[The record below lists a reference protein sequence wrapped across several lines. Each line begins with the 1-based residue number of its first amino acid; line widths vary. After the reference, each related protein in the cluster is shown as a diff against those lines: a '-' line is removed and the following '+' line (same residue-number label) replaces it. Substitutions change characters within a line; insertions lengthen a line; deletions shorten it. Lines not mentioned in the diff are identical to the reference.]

1 MTRAAG
7 RKAEE
12 FVTREELAEI
22 IYHAQTQT
30 EEVARLAS
38 GIVNNVLATEIHTI
52 GSQGRTIL
60 EYGVAAG
67 SIVVKHHGP
76 STTPMIVQSG
86 TPASDTRPSNGRAM
100 GRVDAGASST
110 LALTGHA
117 FTVWGTAGDQFTVQ
131 VFTSCVPPDNSSG
144 AGGPVS
150 AGVTRTTT
158 ITRFASAGPAGV
170 TAPGTYPIV
179 AGRKSYTVTV
189 NAAASIATPTLDG
202 VALVA
207 GTVRTFSADSDGDT
221 LEAAV
226 LITVAG
232 DDVELLELA

>member
-1 MTRAAG
+1 MTRAQG

-12 FVTREELAEI
+12 FVTREELAAL

-30 EEVARLAS
+30 EVVARLAS
-38 GIVNNVLATEIHTI
+38 GITNNVLETALFTI

-60 EYGVAAG
+60 EFGAAAG
-67 SIVVKHHGP
+67 SVVVTHHGP
-76 STTPMIVQSG
+76 STGSLIVQAG
-86 TPASDTRPSNGRAM
+86 TPNSDTRPSNGRAM
-100 GRVDAGASST
+100 GRVDAGRSST

-117 FTVWGTAGDQFTVQ
+117 FTVWGTVGDQFTVE
-131 VFTSCVPPDNSSG
+131 VFTSCVPPNKSSG
-144 AGGPVS
+144 AGGPAA
-150 AGVTRTTT
+150 AGVQRVTT

-170 TAPGTYPIV
+170 TAPGTYAIV

-189 NAAASIATPTLDG
+189 NAAASAASPTLDG
-202 VALVA
+202 VGLVA
-207 GTVRTFSADSDGDT
+207 GTTRTFSADNPGDT
-221 LEAAV
+221 LESAV